1 MKPNFSFEIH
11 ARMRGGFLFVE
22 MQDFIIMQT
31 IILILFFVVDG
42 NNKSSYKQYDLL
54 PFHCSAQ
61 SKAVF
66 EEMRRSLRRVLHF
79 LGKRYHWSPLIRR
92 KLTLSLEDQ
101 RAGIVNV
108 RF

>member
-1 MKPNFSFEIH
+1 MEIINH
-11 ARMRGGFLFVE
+11 LTNKMTYFLFTV
-22 MQDFIIMQT
+22 QH
-31 IILILFFVVDG
+31 
-42 NNKSSYKQYDLL
+42 K
-54 PFHCSAQ
+54 A
-61 SKAVF
+61 KAVF

>member
-11 ARMRGGFLFVE
+11 GRMRGGFLFVE
-22 MQDFIIMQT
+22 MQDCIIMLT

-61 SKAVF
+61 SKSCIRGD
-66 EEMRRSLRRVLHF
+66 EEVIKTSITF
-79 LGKRYHWSPLIRR
+79 SGKEV
-92 KLTLSLEDQ
+92 SLEPTHPPQ
-101 RAGIVNV
+101 AYNIARGPTSWNCEC
-108 RF
+108 